1 MYFFRIIL
9 LIFIIVLLDSKNLF
23 SMELNILCIEKN
35 VGNKQKDIKDIIVN
49 LNSNTKQ
56 ITIGGLKFVADEFTI
71 SESNIRWNAENI
83 KNLYDDTNGF
93 TSGTLGRFSG
103 NLSLVF
109 TKEHSLKKNVM
120 TLTCSKFKMKDR
132 KF

>member
-1 MYFFRIIL
+1 MFFFRIIL
-9 LIFIIVLLDSKNLF
+9 FIVIIVLLDSKNLF
-23 SMELNILCIEKN
+23 AMELNILCIEKN

-56 ITIGGLKFVADEFTI
+56 VTIGGLKFVADEFIIT
-71 SESNIRWNAENI
+71 ESNIRWNAENI

-109 TKEHSLKKNVM
+109 TKEHSLKKNIM

>member
-1 MYFFRIIL
+1 MYFIRIIL
-9 LIFIIVLLDSKNLF
+9 FIIIIGLLDSKNLF
-23 SMELNILCIEKN
+23 AMELNILCIEKN

-56 ITIGGLKFVADEFTI
+56 VTIGGLKFVADEFTI
-71 SESNIRWNAENI
+71 TESNIRWNAENI

>member
-9 LIFIIVLLDSKNLF
+9 FIIIIDLLDSKNLF
-23 SMELNILCIEKN
+23 TMELNILCIEKN

-56 ITIGGLKFVADEFTI
+56 VTIGGLKFVADEFTI
-71 SESNIRWNAENI
+71 TESNIRWNAENI
-83 KNLYDDTNGF
+83 KNLYDDKNGF
-93 TSGTLGRFSG
+93 SSGTLGRFSG

>member
-1 MYFFRIIL
+1 MFFFRIIL
-9 LIFIIVLLDSKNLF
+9 FIVIIVLLDSKNLF
-23 SMELNILCIEKN
+23 AVELNILCIEKN

-56 ITIGGLKFVADEFTI
+56 VTIGGLKFVADEFIIT
-71 SESNIRWNAENI
+71 ESNIRWNAEKI

>member
-1 MYFFRIIL
+1 MYFFRIIFL
-9 LIFIIVLLDSKNLF
+9 SLIIVLLNSQNLF
-23 SMELNILCIEKN
+23 AMELNILCIEKN
-35 VGNKQKDIKDIIVN
+35 FGNKQKDIKDIIIN

-56 ITIGGLKFVADEFTI
+56 VTIGGLKFIADEFNIT
-71 SESNIRWNAENI
+71 ESNIRWNAKNI
-83 KNLYDDTNGF
+83 KDLYDDTNGF

-109 TKEHSLKKNVM
+109 TKESSLKKNVM
-120 TLTCSKFKMKDR
+120 ILTCNKFKMKDR

>member
-1 MYFFRIIL
+1 MFFFRIIL
-9 LIFIIVLLDSKNLF
+9 FIVIVVLLDSKNLF
-23 SMELNILCIEKN
+23 AVELNILCIEKN

-56 ITIGGLKFVADEFTI
+56 VTIGGLKFVADEFIIT
-71 SESNIRWNAENI
+71 ESNIRWNAENI

-109 TKEHSLKKNVM
+109 TKEHSLKKNIM

>member
-1 MYFFRIIL
+1 MLFFRIIL
-9 LIFIIVLLDSKNLF
+9 FIVIIVLLDSKNLF
-23 SMELNILCIEKN
+23 AMELNILCIEKN

-56 ITIGGLKFVADEFTI
+56 VTIGGLKFVADEFIIT
-71 SESNIRWNAENI
+71 ESNIRWNAENI

-109 TKEHSLKKNVM
+109 TKEHSLKKNIM

>member
-9 LIFIIVLLDSKNLF
+9 FTLIIVYLDSKNLF

-56 ITIGGLKFVADEFTI
+56 VTIGGLKFVADEFTI
-71 SESNIRWNAENI
+71 TESNIRWNAENI
-83 KNLYDDTNGF
+83 KNLYNDTNGF
-93 TSGTLGRFSG
+93 SSGTLGRFSG

-109 TKEHSLKKNVM
+109 TKEHSLKKNIM

>member
-9 LIFIIVLLDSKNLF
+9 FIIIIVLLDAKNLF
-23 SMELNILCIEKN
+23 AMELNILCIEKN

-56 ITIGGLKFVADEFTI
+56 VTIGGLKFVADEFTI
-71 SESNIRWNAENI
+71 TESNIRWNAENI

>member
-1 MYFFRIIL
+1 MFFFRIIL
-9 LIFIIVLLDSKNLF
+9 FIVIIVLLDSKNLF
-23 SMELNILCIEKN
+23 AVELNILCIEKN

-56 ITIGGLKFVADEFTI
+56 VTIGGLKFVADEFIIT
-71 SESNIRWNAENI
+71 ESNIRWNAENI

-109 TKEHSLKKNVM
+109 TKEHSLKKNIM